1 MKLES
6 EDMKALGGGYLM
18 SDDKKIMNGYYF
30 ADSQMAKQAK
40 KECQAIVYLQKQI
53 DFNHPERV
61 LQLYQ
66 QAISQELF
74 QTQVG
79 YDYLHQ
85 LQQRL
90 LNCSEIDSSQIVAI
104 PVSSSNNDI
113 SENVLSNLVPAKDYK
128 KQQQLTQKYR
138 SHFQIT
144 LAMTI
149 ILAISV
155 ASMFLLVLSSNLPT
169 ILNYQTKLIDKYSAW
184 EEELQEKEDALN
196 VREAELEKLEAE
208 N

>member
-1 MKLES
+1 
-6 EDMKALGGGYLM
+6 M

>member
-1 MKLES
+1 MKKWDLSKME
-6 EDMKALGGGYLM
+6 
-18 SDDKKIMNGYYF
+18 
-30 ADSQMAKQAK
+30 
-40 KECQAIVYLQKQI
+40 I
-53 DFNHPERV
+53 DF
-61 LQLYQ
+61 L
-66 QAISQELF
+66 
-74 QTQVG
+74 
-79 YDYLHQ
+79 D
-85 LQQRL
+85 
-90 LNCSEIDSSQIVAI
+90 
-104 PVSSSNNDI
+104 NDI